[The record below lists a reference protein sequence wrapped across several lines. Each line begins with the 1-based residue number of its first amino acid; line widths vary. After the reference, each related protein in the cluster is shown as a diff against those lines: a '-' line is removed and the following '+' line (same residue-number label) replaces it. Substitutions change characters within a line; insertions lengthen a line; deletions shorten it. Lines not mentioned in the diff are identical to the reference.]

1 MTHRSAK
8 VVTAYRGSVKKPNKL
23 ISGCE
28 VFRENNVLLTLAQ
41 VANKPAPKAQP
52 PQNRVRKIELK
63 L

>member
-8 VVTAYRGSVKKPNKL
+8 VVTAYRGSVKKPNEL

-41 VANKPAPKAQP
+41 VANKSAPKAQP
-52 PQNRVRKIELK
+52 PPTESEKSS
-63 L
+63 